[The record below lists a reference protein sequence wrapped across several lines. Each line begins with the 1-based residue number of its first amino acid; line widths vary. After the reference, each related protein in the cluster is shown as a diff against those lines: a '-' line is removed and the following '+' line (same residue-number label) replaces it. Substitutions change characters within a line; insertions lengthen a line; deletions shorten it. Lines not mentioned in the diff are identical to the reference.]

1 MGTWRHF
8 FCPPGNGLGQAATA
22 FWGFMTGAKMDTG
35 MILRVISS
43 TLLFAVLGFSALAG
57 AYYIG
62 ALTLSQFGFQFN
74 PEIDPIYHA
83 FEVPVLNFYHS
94 IFVLFA
100 FVILTVSGK
109 NRRLRPYLWSGFCL
123 VCFAAVLSQFFI
135 YDFPA
140 ATWSSAVLLSVSI
153 SFYFSIFQIL
163 MALLSLEMVQ
173 FFLNKPQPVSNEG
186 EA

>member
-1 MGTWRHF
+1 
-8 FCPPGNGLGQAATA
+8 
-22 FWGFMTGAKMDTG
+22 MDTG

-62 ALTLSQFGFQFN
+62 VGSLSQFGFQVGPTMAEVFQLGAESTYE
-74 PEIDPIYHA
+74 PRIHPIYHA
-83 FEVPVLNFYHS
+83 LEVPVLNFYHS

-163 MALLSLEMVQ
+163 MALLSLEMVK
-173 FFLNKPQPVSNEG
+173 FFSHHSSQLDKPNR
-186 EA
+186 